1 MDTIKRSIFWL
12 IFLSIV
18 VYLVYLF
25 SNWAIIVNETFL
37 DKNKLIF
44 GIYLFVF
51 LYYLVFYSIKPMYV
65 KKHKLWNT
73 LIWLFIITSSQSLLL
88 NSWNDWIYF
97 ADMFTVIWIF
107 LTAIWPTN
115 LLISNKLKKEKQE
128 KKMEIIEA

>member
-97 ADMFTVIWIF
+97 ADIFTVIWIF
-107 LTAIWPTN
+107 LTGIWPTN

>member
-107 LTAIWPTN
+107 LTGIWPTN

>member
-115 LLISNKLKKEKQE
+115 VLISNKLKKAKQD